1 MREARQGEE
10 GEATVSADQVKPG
23 DKVYWRLTSGW
34 EVLRVHS
41 EWAEIFDATG
51 EGSRVVLCVRLKE
64 LEVKL

>member
-1 MREARQGEE
+1 M
-10 GEATVSADQVKPG
+10 SADQVKPG